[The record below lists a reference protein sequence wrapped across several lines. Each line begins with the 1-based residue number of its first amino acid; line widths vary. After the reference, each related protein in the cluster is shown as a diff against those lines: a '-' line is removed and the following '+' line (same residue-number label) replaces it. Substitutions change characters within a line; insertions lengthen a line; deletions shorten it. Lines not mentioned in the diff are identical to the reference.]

1 MKGIIEESKIEP
13 PATVLVVEDDEGLN
27 RLIQKK
33 LRRADFC
40 VEGVSNGADA
50 IARVVDNRN
59 TILLLDYLLPDM
71 TGKEV
76 IEALAKRKCSVP
88 VIMMTGHG
96 DEKIAVEMMK
106 LGTKDYI
113 VKDQNFINILP
124 RIVKKVYEERNKEQ
138 RLVRA
143 EEALRISHNFLRI
156 ANKHTEISLLLKEF
170 MAEVKNYTGC
180 VAVGIRTMDEEGN
193 IPYQAYQGFCQEFYE
208 SESPLSIKS
217 DQCMCINV
225 IKGEIDAKQAFYT
238 EYGSFYMNGTT
249 LSLATVS
256 EEEKGQTRNVCNE
269 FGYESVALVPIRRM
283 GNRIL
288 GLIHV
293 ADTRENMVPLE
304 KVKVLEGVAMELGA
318 AIQRMYMEEELRNS
332 NRRLEETLAELR
344 ATQQQIIRQE
354 RLRALGQLA
363 SGIAHDF
370 NNNLT
375 PILGFTDLLLDS
387 LESLDDKESVRYY
400 LTLINTAAKDASNVV
415 SRLREFYRHRE
426 EDEIITSVNINQ
438 LVKQTIELTQ
448 PKWKDQ
454 AQANSITIDIE
465 ADLQEVP
472 LISGNE
478 EELREVLTNL
488 ILNAVDAMPK
498 NGTITLRTRF
508 EGKQVVLEVSDTGVG
523 MTEEV
528 KQRCFEPF
536 FSTKQERGTGL
547 GLAMVY
553 GIINRGK
560 GTIEILSE
568 PGRGTTFII
577 NLPIQI
583 KQQVKERGK
592 ETEVPLR
599 SLHVLVV
606 DDETM
611 VRDVVTKYL
620 TADGHTVE
628 TATNGREGLEKF
640 HSGRFHLVITDRA
653 MPDMGG
659 VQLAALIKQL
669 APKMPIIMLTGFGD
683 IMAAQGTMP
692 EGVDFLLSKPI
703 TLTAFRE
710 ALAEFLKQD

>member
-1 MKGIIEESKIEP
+1 M
-13 PATVLVVEDDEGLN
+13 
-27 RLIQKK
+27 
-33 LRRADFC
+33 
-40 VEGVSNGADA
+40 
-50 IARVVDNRN
+50 
-59 TILLLDYLLPDM
+59 
-71 TGKEV
+71 
-76 IEALAKRKCSVP
+76 
-88 VIMMTGHG
+88 
-96 DEKIAVEMMK
+96 
-106 LGTKDYI
+106 
-113 VKDQNFINILP
+113 
-124 RIVKKVYEERNKEQ
+124 
-138 RLVRA
+138 
-143 EEALRISHNFLRI
+143 
-156 ANKHTEISLLLKEF
+156 
-170 MAEVKNYTGC
+170 
-180 VAVGIRTMDEEGN
+180 
-193 IPYQAYQGFCQEFYE
+193 
-208 SESPLSIKS
+208 
-217 DQCMCINV
+217 
-225 IKGEIDAKQAFYT
+225 
-238 EYGSFYMNGTT
+238 
-249 LSLATVS
+249 
-256 EEEKGQTRNVCNE
+256 
-269 FGYESVALVPIRRM
+269 
-283 GNRIL
+283 
-288 GLIHV
+288 
-293 ADTRENMVPLE
+293 
-304 KVKVLEGVAMELGA
+304 
-318 AIQRMYMEEELRNS
+318 LRNS
-332 NRRLEETLAELR
+332 NRRLEETLAELG
-344 ATQQQIIRQE
+344 ATQQQIIQQE

-375 PILGFTDLLLDS
+375 PILGFTDVLLDS
-387 LESLDDKESVRYY
+387 PESLDDKESVRYY

-426 EDEIITSVNINQ
+426 EDEIMMSININQ

-472 LISGNE
+472 LISGNK

-488 ILNAVDAMPK
+488 ILNAVDAMPQ

-536 FSTKQERGTGL
+536 FSTKNGRGTGL

-553 GIINRGK
+553 GIINRYK
-560 GTIEILSE
+560 GTLEILSE
-568 PGRGTTFII
+568 PGKGTTFII
-577 NLPIQI
+577 SLPVQI
-583 KQQVKERGK
+583 KQQVKEREK

-606 DDETM
+606 DDEPI
-611 VRDVVTKYL
+611 VRGVVTKYL

-659 VQLAALIKQL
+659 VQLAALIKKL

-683 IMAAQGTMP
+683 LMAAQGTMP

-703 TLTAFRE
+703 TLTTFRE
-710 ALAEFLKQD
+710 ALAEFLSVSHL

>member
-1 MKGIIEESKIEP
+1 MKEDLKKLNIEESNIN
-13 PATVLVVEDDEGLN
+13 TQVTILVVEDDEGLN
-27 RLIQKK
+27 RLIQKR
-33 LRRADFC
+33 LQRADFC
-40 VEGVSNGADA
+40 VEGVLTGADA
-50 IARVVDNRN
+50 IARVVENQN
-59 TILLLDYLLPDM
+59 LIILLDYLLPDM
-71 TGKEV
+71 TGREV
-76 IEALAKRKCSVP
+76 FEALAKRKCSVP
-88 VIMMTGHG
+88 VIIMTGHG

-106 LGTKDYI
+106 LGARDYI
-113 VKDQNFINILP
+113 VKDQNFIDILP
-124 RIVKKVYEERNKEQ
+124 Q
-138 RLVRA
+138 L
-143 EEALRISHNFLRI
+143 
-156 ANKHTEISLLLKEF
+156 
-170 MAEVKNYTGC
+170 
-180 VAVGIRTMDEEGN
+180 
-193 IPYQAYQGFCQEFYE
+193 
-208 SESPLSIKS
+208 IK
-217 DQCMCINV
+217 
-225 IKGEIDAKQAFYT
+225 
-238 EYGSFYMNGTT
+238 
-249 LSLATVS
+249 
-256 EEEKGQTRNVCNE
+256 NVCE
-269 FGYESVALVPIRRM
+269 
-283 GNRIL
+283 
-288 GLIHV
+288 
-293 ADTRENMVPLE
+293 DLE
-304 KVKVLEGVAMELGA
+304 KEKRLA
-318 AIQRMYMEEELRNS
+318 RMS
-332 NRRLEETLAELR
+332 KALEESNHQLEKTLTELR
-344 ATQQQIIRQE
+344 ATQQQIIQQE

-375 PILGFTDLLLDS
+375 PILGFTDVLLDS
-387 LESLDDKESVRYY
+387 PESLDDKESVRYY
-400 LTLINTAAKDASNVV
+400 LTLINTAAKDASHVV
-415 SRLREFYRHRE
+415 SRLREFYRRRDE
-426 EDEIITSVNINQ
+426 EEEIMMSVNINQ

-710 ALAEFLKQD
+710 ALAKFLSVFHL